1 MLIHLREAEVG
12 DGFFAE
18 GSKSLR
24 LADFAGAELFKQL
37 DSFGGGHA
45 GKYAGLPNFLQ
56 QKRQ

>member
-1 MLIHLREAEVG
+1 MIHLRETEIG

-18 GSKSLR
+18 GSESLR

-37 DSFGGGHA
+37 GSFGGSHA

>member
-1 MLIHLREAEVG
+1 MLIHLREAEIG
-12 DGFFAE
+12 DRFLAE

-37 DSFGGGHA
+37 GSFGGGHA

>member
-12 DGFFAE
+12 DGFFTE

-37 DSFGGGHA
+37 GSFGEGHA

>member
-24 LADFAGAELFKQL
+24 LADFAGAALFKPLGSVALQRVAR
-37 DSFGGGHA
+37 GNA
-45 GKYAGLPNFLQ
+45 GRAAAVCV
-56 QKRQ
+56 